1 VELSPRASQ
10 RMSAIFT
17 TLGAG
22 QICAQMI
29 TLLLDQGPGKNEK
42 QTTQSRRKST
52 FHFTSMVTWGS
63 LTLMSRSGAWTAG
76 PWTHQFIGG
85 GTPPSAWRW
94 GHLDLQWLP
103 LQRGQGPSGGWGCL
117 LGCPPFGHSLQKRP
131 SFPQWWQVQD
141 VGPHQVG
148 DSLRAAIRS

>member
-1 VELSPRASQ
+1 MPQ
-10 RMSAIFT
+10 T
-17 TLGAG
+17 
-22 QICAQMI
+22 I
-29 TLLLDQGPGKNEK
+29 TLSLDWGPGENGKTEK
-42 QTTQSRRKST
+42 WVPLSRRKMI
-52 FHFTSMVTWGS
+52 FHFSTITVTLGS
-63 LTLMSRSGAWTAG
+63 SVLMSRSGAWTGG
-76 PWTHQFIGG
+76 PRTHQSIGG
-85 GTPPSAWRW
+85 GTLPSTWRW